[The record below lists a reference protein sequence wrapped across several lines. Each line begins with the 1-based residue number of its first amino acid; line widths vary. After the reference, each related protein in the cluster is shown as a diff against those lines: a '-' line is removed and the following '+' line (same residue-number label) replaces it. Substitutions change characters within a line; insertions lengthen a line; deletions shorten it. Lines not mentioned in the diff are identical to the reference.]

1 MTTRITTQNITDATI
16 TTTDIAS
23 SVPLALNWQSVKTSN
38 FTAVAGEAYPI
49 NTTSGVVTITLPS
62 SPSVGDTVQFLDY
75 AGTFATNKVTI
86 GRGGSNI
93 QGSTSDGAVS
103 TNRQTVTLV
112 YVDATK
118 GWLPANDGAADQ
130 YGAEFISA
138 TGGTTSSSGNDRI
151 HTFNSTGNFVVNTL
165 GNSIG
170 SNTVEYLV
178 IAGGGGAGGPQSN
191 NVAGGAGA
199 GGYRTN
205 HTNCAPHPGSAGVSV
220 SASTYPVVIGAG
232 GAGGS
237 SHNPPSPNQVGT
249 DGSVSSALGFSS
261 AGGGGGGGGSPN
273 SNPSIYVGRNGGSG
287 GGGGGGHSQ
296 SPSKGTGNTPPV
308 SPSQG
313 NPGGDGGNHP
323 AAPGGDQ
330 KAAGGGGAGAA
341 GTAAIEPNNSG
352 PGGVGLASDIS
363 GASTF
368 RAGGGGGGKTPSH
381 PANAAGGNGGGGT
394 APSGAGTTNTGG
406 GGAAGVEGATGG
418 AGGSGVVIIRYKYQ

>member
-49 NTTSGVVTITLPS
+49 NTTGGVVTITLPS

-75 AGTFATNKVTI
+75 AGTFGTNKVTI

-93 QGSTSDGAVS
+93 QGTAADGSVNTA
-103 TNRQTVTLV
+103 RQTVTLV

-118 GWLPANDGAADQ
+118 GWLPSNDGTANQ
-130 YGAEFISA
+130 YGASFIQA
-138 TGGTTSSSGNDRI
+138 TGGTATTSGNDKI
-151 HTFNSTGNFVVNTL
+151 HTFNSSSNFVVSSV

-170 SNTVEYLV
+170 SNTVEYLIV
-178 IAGGGGAGGPQSN
+178 AGGGGAGGPQSN

-205 HTNCAPHPGSAGVSV
+205 HTNCAPHPGTAGVSV
-220 SASTYPVVIGAG
+220 SAQTYPVVIGAG
-232 GAGGS
+232 GTGGT

-249 DGSVSSALGFSS
+249 AGSNSSALGLTS
-261 AGGGGGGGGSPN
+261 AGGGYGGGGSPTG
-273 SNPSIYVGRNGGSG
+273 NPSIHDGGNGGSG
-287 GGGGGGHSQ
+287 GGGGGGNTSV
-296 SPSKGTGNTPPV
+296 PNFGTGNTPPV

-313 NPGGDGGNHP
+313 NNGGQGGNHP
-323 AAPGGDQ
+323 GAPGGDQ

-341 GTAAIEPNNSG
+341 GTDSIEPNNSG

-363 GASTF
+363 GGPVF

-381 PANAAGGNGGGGT
+381 PANAAGGNGGGGS
-394 APSGAGTTNTGG
+394 APAGAGTANTGG
-406 GGAAGVEGATGG
+406 GGAAGVEGAQGG
-418 AGGSGVVIIRYKYQ
+418 SGGSGVVIIRYKYQ